1 MADDEQAPDDEPPAD
16 ELFVAAGR
24 RPDAPA
30 NEPDE
35 APDED
40 EPVVTSAD
48 SPYPDGPGGAV
59 VETTAP
65 RAPGYRPP
73 RRGEFGYQAP
83 PPSAPDGTGGYRAG
97 PYPAGPPVAPQPQF
111 GRRAPRQGPR
121 PDADG
126 YYPSDYYLGTDWM
139 RVVIGGLLTLSLGV
153 AAVAAGLW
161 LYDEFDPRDDD
172 EEVVTELTPTPI
184 ELVPVYQ
191 CAGAQTAVPEI
202 PAPNAL
208 LIAGRTADSRWLAFR
223 NPAAPP
229 VQLWVEAV
237 NVPDFDT
244 STVGVV
250 SCATSPQEF
259 PTPRGTGAAPSGPPP
274 TSGPTPTPLPTP

>member
-1 MADDEQAPDDEPPAD
+1 MADDEQTPDEDPPAD

-24 RPDAPA
+24 RPDAPD
-30 NEPDE
+30 N
-35 APDED
+35 APDHAPDDD

-59 VETTAP
+59 VETPAAP
-65 RAPGYRPP
+65 APHYRPP

-139 RVVIGGLLTLSLGV
+139 RVVRRPGSGCTTSSTL
-153 AAVAAGLW
+153 
-161 LYDEFDPRDDD
+161 
-172 EEVVTELTPTPI
+172 
-184 ELVPVYQ
+184 
-191 CAGAQTAVPEI
+191 
-202 PAPNAL
+202 
-208 LIAGRTADSRWLAFR
+208 
-223 NPAAPP
+223 
-229 VQLWVEAV
+229 
-237 NVPDFDT
+237 
-244 STVGVV
+244 
-250 SCATSPQEF
+250 ATMTRRPSPK
-259 PTPRGTGAAPSGPPP
+259 
-274 TSGPTPTPLPTP
+274 